1 MYITGGSAGLGLS
14 LARLMTK
21 RGAHVSIVARNEE
34 KLSKAL
40 ASLEVRL
47 LLNCL
52 LHNVTFSTGTTCHSC
67 SDLESVLV
75 FYGHSFS
82 RFRIP

>member
-14 LARLMTK
+14 LACLMTK

-34 KLSKAL
+34 KLNKAL

-47 LLNCL
+47 LLVYL
-52 LHNVTFSTGTTCHSC
+52 LNNVSF
-67 SDLESVLV
+67 LYRNYVSVPLK
-75 FYGHSFS
+75 S
-82 RFRIP
+82 